1 MICLKAQKE
10 IRLYKLMKV
19 MLRETRE
26 TFMSKATLLSF
37 DVEAF
42 ALLPAQSLEE
52 TACICWYLI
61 QQNHK
66 LINHTSTH

>member
-1 MICLKAQKE
+1 MICLKAQKD

-19 MLRETRE
+19 MLRE

-61 QQNHK
+61 QENHK

>member
-1 MICLKAQKE
+1 
-10 IRLYKLMKV
+10 MKV
-19 MLRETRE
+19 ILRE

-61 QQNHK
+61 QENHK
-66 LINHTSTH
+66 LINHTSNH

>member
-19 MLRETRE
+19 MLRE

-52 TACICWYLI
+52 TVCICWYLI
-61 QQNHK
+61 QENHK

>member
-10 IRLYKLMKV
+10 IRLYKSMKV
-19 MLRETRE
+19 MLRE

-52 TACICWYLI
+52 TADR
-61 QQNHK
+61 K
-66 LINHTSTH
+66 SVV